1 MKILIVAQHYKPE
14 PFRLSDIAE
23 SLVQKGH
30 EVTVVTG
37 VPNYPEGIIYD
48 GYRHGQKRYEVING
62 VRVYRSYTIG
72 RRKNVL
78 FRFLNYYS
86 YAISSSLNVLL
97 NRYKAEDRGDF
108 DVVFL
113 QQTSPVMLAYAGLLY
128 KWKHKVP
135 VLLNC
140 LDLWP
145 ESLQAGGVTES
156 SLLYRYYHGVARRIY
171 RACDRIL
178 LPSRSYAPYMKEEF
192 GLTSERLVY
201 VPQYAEDLF
210 GEVSKPSSVDKV
222 RLLFAGNIGSAQ
234 GLDVVLEAAALLKD
248 EPVQF
253 DIVGDGSELVHLK
266 KRAHQL
272 EVTSSVVFHGRKP
285 LEEMPAY
292 YSEAS
297 AFLVTLK
304 DLPGMNR
311 VLPGKVQS
319 YMASGKPLIA
329 SINGETATVIQASH
343 TGLVSPAED
352 AAALA
357 ANIREF
363 IVMSDDERREM
374 GRKARL
380 TYDHHFT
387 KERVLAQIEQQLVA
401 VTAH

>member
-1 MKILIVAQHYKPE
+1 MKILVFSQYYTPE
-14 PFRLSDIAE
+14 PFRISDTCE
-23 SLVQKGH
+23 ELVRKGH

-37 VPNYPEGIIYD
+37 VPNYPEGIIYE
-48 GYRHGQKRYEVING
+48 GYRHGERRYEVING

-72 RRKNVL
+72 RRQGVF

-86 YAISSSLNVLL
+86 YAFSSSMNTLL
-97 NRYKAEDRGDF
+97 NRYKASDGSDF
-108 DVVFL
+108 DVVFV
-113 QQTSPVMLAYAGLLY
+113 QGASPVMMAYAGLVY
-128 KWKHKVP
+128 KWRHKVP
-135 VLLNC
+135 VVLNC

-145 ESLQAGGVTES
+145 ESLQVGGVTES

-192 GLTSERLVY
+192 DLTSEQLVY

-210 GEVSKPSSVDKV
+210 GEVRQPTSEDKV

-253 DIVGDGSELVHLK
+253 DIIGDGSELVHLK

-272 EVTSSVVFHGRKP
+272 AVTSSVIFHGRKP

-304 DLPGMNR
+304 DSPGMNR

-374 GRKARL
+374 GRRARL

-401 VTAH
+401 VTAY